1 MLQKRYLF
9 TPEGLARLQAELDHL
24 RTVRRQAAAER
35 IQLARETGGHAD
47 NAQYEDAKNEQALL
61 EGRIR
66 TLESMINQAIVSTP
80 DRDNPRIEFGD
91 RVTVRNQD
99 GTEEVFTIVGS
110 AEANPSEGRIS
121 YESPVG
127 QALLGKKVGD
137 EVEITVPAGVLK
149 LIITKMG

>member
-1 MLQKRYLF
+1 MLRKKYLL
-9 TPEGLARLQAELDHL
+9 TPEGLSRLQSELDHL
-24 RTVRRQAAAER
+24 QTVRRQEVAKR
-35 IQLARETGGHAD
+35 IQFARETGGTAD
-47 NAQYEDAKNEQALL
+47 DAQYEDAKNEQALV
-61 EGRIR
+61 EGHIR
-66 TLESMINQAIVSTP
+66 TLERMINRAVVSTP

-110 AEANPSEGRIS
+110 TEANPSEGRIS
-121 YESPVG
+121 NESPVG

-149 LIITKMG
+149 LIVAKMA